1 MNFEIEKKD
10 MGISIIFKDSN
21 LMDKKEIMMR
31 IVNAFPEH
39 HNYLFEICGVD
50 VERFIEDAKSE
61 KYLLKVD
68 KSNKLIKDLPIL
80 YLFSNNLEDVNTFGK
95 YIGSFNEGYMYFY
108 ILNNENVPLHDEACV
123 LDFIE
128 NNTLLTIEV
137 DADGDALNLFGD
149 INKVRMHED
158 KNI

>member
-1 MNFEIEKKD
+1 MKMIVNKQQVSPYEICT
-10 MGISIIFKDSN
+10 N
-21 LMDKKEIMMR
+21 LMDKEEVIKR
-31 IVNAFPEH
+31 IINKFPEY

-50 VERFIEDAKSE
+50 VERFIEDTKSD

-80 YLFSNNLEDVNTFGK
+80 YLFSNNLEDVNLFGK

-108 ILNNENVPLHDEACV
+108 ILNNGNVPLHDEACV

-128 NNTLLTIEV
+128 SSKLLTIEV
-137 DADGDALNLFGD
+137 EADGDVLNLYGD
-149 INKVRMHED
+149 NIED
-158 KNI
+158 EHNILQ